1 MCTYC
6 LTGVCH
12 HWSPGR
18 VPRRSSACVYAPLR
32 PFGVVS
38 VTPPPGVQGG
48 ECLDAEYGFFCLFLD
63 LVVSG
68 PLEREVMDVWM
79 HYAS

>member
-1 MCTYC
+1 MFVI
-6 LTGVCH
+6 TGLLEEYPADLLPV
-12 HWSPGR
+12 SR
-18 VPRRSSACVYAPLR
+18 NAPLR

-68 PLEREVMDVWM
+68 PLEWEVMDVWM